1 MAIPVIYNLRSVKA
15 RWTSALVAVLG
26 IAGSVGVFVAMLAL
40 ANGFKATLVSSGSPD
55 NALILRAGSTSE
67 MDSSIDLKQLR
78 IIEDAAGISRAIDGP
93 QVSPEVVVIRPFPL
107 RSTGT
112 DANVQVRG
120 VSAKALKVRNVI
132 KMVQGRFFQ
141 PGVSELVVGRNA
153 TRTYSGLSLGDTVNF
168 GGGTWHVVGVFEAG
182 GSAFESEVWCDANVL
197 NQVYHYPAD
206 TFRSVTA
213 HLTSAND
220 LKKLKDSLTANPL
233 MTVDVTS
240 EVAYYDKQSSRL
252 TEVIQWLGM
261 VVAII
266 MALGAICGALNT
278 MYSAVAERGREIATM
293 RALGFGGPSVVTS
306 FVVESLLISLVGGAV
321 GCLAVLPVNG
331 LTTGAMNWQTFSY
344 LAFAFSITPKLMLWG
359 LCFAL
364 LMGFIGGVFPAIR
377 AARRPVAAALR
388 SL

>member
-1 MAIPVIYNLRSVKA
+1 
-15 RWTSALVAVLG
+15 
-26 IAGSVGVFVAMLAL
+26 
-40 ANGFKATLVSSGSPD
+40 
-55 NALILRAGSTSE
+55 
-67 MDSSIDLKQLR
+67 MDSSIDLQQLK
-78 IIEDAAGISRAIDGP
+78 IIEDAAGVARAVDGP
-93 QVSPEVVVIRPFPL
+93 LVSPEVVVIRPFPL

-120 VSAKALKVRNVI
+120 VSAKALKVRNAIRV
-132 KMVQGRFFQ
+132 VEGRFLQ
-141 PGVSELVVGRNA
+141 PGLSELVVGRNA
-153 TRTYSGLSLGDTVNF
+153 TRTYTGLSLGDTVKF

-213 HLTSAND
+213 HLAAPD
-220 LKKLKDSLTANPL
+220 GLKKLKDALSANPL

-240 EVAYYDKQSSRL
+240 EVAYYDKQSTRL
-252 TEVIQWLGM
+252 TEVIRWLGT

-278 MYSAVAERGREIATM
+278 MYSAVAERSREIATM
-293 RALGFGGPSVVTS
+293 RALGFGGPSVITS
-306 FVVESLLISLVGGAV
+306 FVIESLLISFVGGAV

-344 LAFAFSITPKLMLWG
+344 LAFAFRITPTLMLWG
-359 LCFAL
+359 ICFAL
-364 LMGFIGGVFPAIR
+364 LMGFVGGVFPAFR
-377 AARRPVAAALR
+377 AARRPVASALR